1 MPKTE
6 QQNQELRDA
15 RREQILRV
23 ATSIFARRGMAGTKI
38 SDIAKEAQLSHGLVY
53 HYFSS
58 KEEIF
63 IELVRNAAAS
73 SIEVIH
79 MANEQPGQA
88 AEKMYW
94 MTTQILQSLQGESR
108 LLYLLMMQASTSEAV
123 PVEVKAIL
131 KEHSPVMQTIP
142 LIKEAQ
148 EDGEFRSEDPVTLA
162 TTYYAFIQGLAMNKI
177 QWEDCPLPDADTIL
191 KVMR

>member
-15 RREQILRV
+15 RKEQLLRV
-23 ATSIFARRGMAGTKI
+23 AASIFARRGMAGTKI
-38 SDIAKEAQLSHGLVY
+38 SDIAKEAKLSHGLVY

-63 IELVRNAAAS
+63 VELVRNAAAS

-79 MANEQPGQA
+79 LANAQPGKA
-88 AEKMYW
+88 SEKMFW
-94 MTTQILQSLQGESR
+94 MTNQILQSLEGESR

-123 PVEVKAIL
+123 PVEVKDIL

-142 LIKEAQ
+142 LIMEAQ
-148 EDGEFRSEDPVTLA
+148 AEGNFQKEDPIMLA
-162 TTYYAFIQGLAMNKI
+162 TTYYALIQGLAMNKI
-177 QWEDCPLPDADTIL
+177 QWEDCPLPDAATIL

>member
-23 ATSIFARRGMAGTKI
+23 ATSIFARKGMAGTKI
-38 SDIAKEAQLSHGLVY
+38 SEIAKEAKLSHGLVY

-63 IELVRNAAAS
+63 TELVRNAASS
-73 SIEVIH
+73 SINVIH
-79 MANEQPGQA
+79 LANAQPGKA
-88 AEKMYW
+88 TDKMYW
-94 MTTQILQSLQGESR
+94 MTTQILQSLKGENR
-108 LLYLLMMQASTSEAV
+108 LLYLLMMQASTSETV
-123 PVEVKAIL
+123 PAEVLDIL
-131 KEHSPVMQTIP
+131 KKHSPVMQTIP
-142 LIKEAQ
+142 LIMEAQ
-148 EDGEFRSEDPVTLA
+148 AEGDFQKADPIMLA
-162 TTYYAFIQGLAMNKI
+162 TTYYALIQGLAMNKI